1 MTNTFT
7 IAAAQFTSK
16 AGDIEFNA
24 ARHLTFLRA
33 ASEYGV
39 NYLVFPE
46 LSLTGYERELGR
58 QLAMGSQDQRLLP
71 LLAEAQR
78 LDITVV
84 VGAPI
89 RCEAGADAYIGA
101 FTLGRHGITVHTKQH
116 LHPGEEL
123 VFVAGDGGPAFTIGG
138 NSIALAI
145 CSDFLNP
152 SHAADAAN
160 AGARVYATSALVTDN
175 GYRNDSGLLAGYA
188 DKHDM
193 VVLMANHGGMTGGW
207 EPAGRSAI
215 WAEGGELVV
224 AAPGT
229 GDCLVVARSEPRG
242 WTGVV
247 IAIRT
252 D

>member
-1 MTNTFT
+1 M
-7 IAAAQFTSK
+7 
-16 AGDIEFNA
+16 
-24 ARHLTFLRA
+24 
-33 ASEYGV
+33 
-39 NYLVFPE
+39 
-46 LSLTGYERELGR
+46 
-58 QLAMGSQDQRLLP
+58 
-71 LLAEAQR
+71 
-78 LDITVV
+78 
-84 VGAPI
+84 
-89 RCEAGADAYIGA
+89 
-101 FTLGRHGITVHTKQH
+101 
-116 LHPGEEL
+116 
-123 VFVAGDGGPAFTIGG
+123 
-138 NSIALAI
+138 
-145 CSDFLNP
+145 
-152 SHAADAAN
+152 
-160 AGARVYATSALVTDN
+160 YATSALVTDN